1 MTPLLIHFQNKH
13 SMPLEKR
20 DENFFFISI
29 GPISIVV
36 NPLRLIYPLPKSL
49 SKFNRVPSAYGAS

>member
-1 MTPLLIHFQNKH
+1 
-13 SMPLEKR
+13 MPLEKR

-49 SKFNRVPSAYGAS
+49 SKFDRVPSAYGAS